1 MLWILLAAAIC
12 AVDLGIKHYIDTH
25 KKENCYEPAAGG
37 RIIITRFHNPGAM
50 LGWMKKKPK
59 MLMGITLLG
68 IGVLAGGLMGALYKK
83 RSPLIQMGLALLL
96 GGAASNAY
104 DRIIKKEVTDYFR
117 ISIGSER
124 LEKMIF
130 NLGDMA
136 IFLGGILTVLGEIRE
151 TF

>member
-1 MLWILLAAAIC
+1 
-12 AVDLGIKHYIDTH
+12 
-25 KKENCYEPAAGG
+25 
-37 RIIITRFHNPGAM
+37 
-50 LGWMKKKPK
+50 
-59 MLMGITLLG
+59 MLM
-68 IGVLAGGLMGALYKK
+68 IGSSK
-83 RSPLIQMGLALLL
+83 
-96 GGAASNAY
+96 
-104 DRIIKKEVTDYFR
+104 TDYFR